1 MPDALKLMAIL
12 AHPDDESLGTGGALA
27 KYASEGVE
35 TYLLTAT
42 RGERGRFHDGTS
54 NPGPETMGRI
64 REQELM
70 EAADVLGI
78 KEVHFLD
85 YLDAELDQADPREA
99 IGRIVKHLRRIRP
112 QVVMTF
118 DQAGAYGHADHIAI
132 CQFASAVVV
141 AAASADYDPGAEAP
155 HTVSKLYYMAWS
167 EAEWA
172 AYEAAVK
179 KLTSTVDG
187 VERFTTPWPEWA
199 ITTRIE
205 TAQWWPQVWR
215 AVSCHKTQMSAYEA
229 LADLPAELHAGLW
242 GAQAYYRVFSMV
254 NGGRTRETDPFEGLR
269 PRSSTP

>member
-42 RGERGRFHDGTS
+42 RGERGRFHDGTDH
-54 NPGPETMGRI
+54 PGPEAMGRI

-70 EAADVLGI
+70 EAAEVLGI

-132 CQFASAVVV
+132 CQFASAVVA

-155 HTVSKLYYMAWS
+155 HAVSKLYYMAWS

-187 VERFTTPWPEWA
+187 VERFTTPWPAWA
-199 ITTRIE
+199 ITTRID

-254 NGGRTRETDPFEGLR
+254 NGGRTRETDLFEGLR
-269 PRSSTP
+269 PRSPTP

>member
-54 NPGPETMGRI
+54 NPGPEAMGRI

-132 CQFASAVVV
+132 CQFASAAVV
-141 AAASADYDPGAEAP
+141 AAASADYDRGAEAP

-167 EAEWA
+167 ETEWA
-172 AYEAAVK
+172 AYQAAVN

-187 VERFTTPWPEWA
+187 VERFTTP
-199 ITTRIE
+199 
-205 TAQWWPQVWR
+205 
-215 AVSCHKTQMSAYEA
+215 SAP
-229 LADLPAELHAGLW
+229 LPA
-242 GAQAYYRVFSMV
+242 
-254 NGGRTRETDPFEGLR
+254 GRCRYASR
-269 PRSSTP
+269 RSHRSGTPPTARR